1 MMGVV
6 CLPGKQKEEL
16 CVVRVLETDWPV
28 PEAGQGIC
36 LRMRSIG

>member
-16 CVVRVLETDWPV
+16 CVVRVLETDWPFRKLAREYV
-28 PEAGQGIC
+28 SG
-36 LRMRSIG
+36 